1 MAEVNKVLIT
11 SENLKRFGT
20 NVKMFVNGIKT
31 ELATNVST
39 AQTTADKGVK
49 DAANA
54 ASAAAGA
61 LAEAKKKIA
70 AGSLAKIN
78 GKSLENGGNLS
89 LADIG
94 IDGEIFKVVTARPD
108 LNNAVY
114 NKVYLEPVTGAPTG
128 NVYKEWIKVNDG
140 TADKWEELGE
150 WKADITVDAA
160 LSDSSTNPVQN
171 KAVKKRIDEVDGSVT
186 DVKNMLGEA
195 KEDLAAQI
203 NNKVD
208 KVSGK
213 GLSTNDYTTDEKN
226 KLSGIAAGA
235 NKTVVDSALN
245 ANSTNPV
252 QNKVINTAL
261 AGKASTAVA
270 SQTANGLF
278 SAADKKKLDGIAEG
292 ANKITVD
299 AALSE
304 SSVNPVQN
312 MAVQKAL
319 TAQASVLNATKNTA
333 EDAYNGVESI
343 AKGYVKY
350 SSVVQLVDISDTDID
365 ALWTSAPDS
374 KS

>member
-160 LSDSSTNPVQN
+160 LS
-171 KAVKKRIDEVDGSVT
+171 
-186 DVKNMLGEA
+186 
-195 KEDLAAQI
+195 
-203 NNKVD
+203 
-208 KVSGK
+208 
-213 GLSTNDYTTDEKN
+213 
-226 KLSGIAAGA
+226 
-235 NKTVVDSALN
+235 
-245 ANSTNPV
+245 
-252 QNKVINTAL
+252 
-261 AGKASTAVA
+261 
-270 SQTANGLF
+270 
-278 SAADKKKLDGIAEG
+278 
-292 ANKITVD
+292 
-299 AALSE
+299 E